1 MEKVNTSLTL
11 SYYAASKARRAVKRS
26 DDVKSVGFGC
36 GATAII
42 AALIL
47 FASFDMSTYTF
58 SIGMV
63 IVAAVFF
70 VEAAVLLLV
79 RNVLKA
85 ELSKK
90 YDLSRKTRFWAIPL
104 ILFIC
109 TGNIFSFIAGM
120 TLIKK
125 KKNLEYQ
132 IGIYM
137 FLIDIVVVLVS
148 SINIFKGYIMS
159 TFIPAIAALV
169 VIALVHLVAT
179 LLLASLVKGNCAD
192 KKVLPVIII
201 LVFSAFTGNILALL
215 LAGIAFKKYL
225 NKDPDIAANWVDI
238 IKRLF
243 RSNTAALGLM
253 FVIVLLML
261 SIWAN
266 YTFDYSVAVENNYS
280 NILQGP
286 SLMYPLGTD
295 DFGRCVF
302 TRIIFGAKISLISS
316 VCTVSITAVVG
327 VTLGAIAGYY
337 SGMAEV
343 VIMRVMDVLLATPG
357 LLLPIAVVS
366 SLGTSLPCIIVAIAI
381 TPIPAYAR
389 TIRASVITTKGAEFV
404 QAAKACG
411 AKNSSII
418 VKHLLPNGIAP
429 LIVRMTMSLG
439 ANVLCLSS
447 LSYLGVG
454 VDSYIPEWGSILKT
468 GSQYLEAASWLAIFP
483 GIMIILLVLSFNFLG
498 DGMRDA
504 LDPKLK

>member
-1 MEKVNTSLTL
+1 MEKATTSSTLTH
-11 SYYAASKARRAVKRS
+11 YAASKARRAVKRS
-26 DDVKSVGFGC
+26 DDVKSVSFGC

-47 FASFDMSTYTF
+47 FASFDLSTYTF
-58 SIGMV
+58 TIGLV
-63 IVAAVFF
+63 IVSAIFF

-79 RNVLKA
+79 RKILKS

-90 YDLSRKTRFWAIPL
+90 YELSRKTRFWAVPL

-109 TGNIFSFIAGM
+109 TGNIFSFVAGM

-125 KKNLEYQ
+125 NKNLEYQ
-132 IGIYM
+132 IGVYM
-137 FLIDIVVVLVS
+137 FLIDLVVILVS
-148 SINIFKGYIMS
+148 FINIFKGYIMS
-159 TFIPAIAALV
+159 TFIMAIAALV
-169 VIALVHLVAT
+169 VIAVVHLVIT
-179 LLLASLVKGNCAD
+179 LLLASWVKGNCAE
-192 KKVLPVIII
+192 KRVLPLIII
-201 LVFSAFTGNILALL
+201 LTASAFTGNVLALL
-215 LAGIAFKKYL
+215 LAGIVFKKYL
-225 NKDPDIAANWVDI
+225 NKDPDIASNWIDI

-243 RSNTAALGLM
+243 RSNTAALGILI
-253 FVIVLLML
+253 VIVLLML

-266 YTFDYSVAVENNYS
+266 WTFDYSVAVENNYS
-280 NILQGP
+280 AILQGP
-286 SLMYPLGTD
+286 SLKYPLGTD

-316 VCTVSITAVVG
+316 VCTVTITAVVG

-337 SGMAEV
+337 SGIAEV
-343 VIMRVMDVLLATPG
+343 IIMRVMDVLLATPG

-366 SLGTSLPCIIVAIAI
+366 SLGKTLPCIIVAIAI

-389 TIRASVITTKGAEFV
+389 TIRASILTIKGAEFV

-418 VKHLLPNGIAP
+418 MKHLLPNSMAP

-439 ANVLCLSS
+439 ANVLALSS

-454 VDSYIPEWGSILKT
+454 VDSHIPEWGSILKT
-468 GSQYLEAASWLAIFP
+468 GSEYLEAASWLAIFP

-504 LDPKLK
+504 MDPKLK